1 MATSSAQDVPVFRE
15 AQVLQEPWEL
25 AYKRALDLLL
35 VISAHLV
42 LLPLFLLF
50 WIAIPLAIWLE
61 DRGPVLYKRRGIG
74 KGGKRFTMLKFRT
87 MVVDAEQW
95 LARDPR
101 LRERFFEAYKLR
113 DDPRVTRVGRWLR
126 KWSLDELPQL
136 LNVLK
141 GEMSLVGPRPTAE
154 DEHSKFG
161 PRGPRLLS
169 VKPGLTGLWQ
179 VLRHDDLDYTR
190 RISLDMYYIEH
201 RSLRL
206 DLAIL
211 LRTLPSVLARRG
223 AY

>member
-1 MATSSAQDVPVFRE
+1 MEDTFWPGDVQTTTYDRIKRGFDVIVSL
-15 AQVLQEPWEL
+15 ALLCVL
-25 AYKRALDLLL
+25 
-35 VISAHLV
+35 S
-42 LLPLFLLF
+42 PLFLLIGALVK
-50 WIAIPLAIWLE
+50 WGSGG
-61 DRGPVLYKRRGIG
+61 RGPVFFGQVRIG
-74 KGGKRFTMLKFRT
+74 QNTKPFTMLKFRT

-161 PRGPRLLS
+161 PWGPRLLS

-190 RISLDMYYIEH
+190 CISLDMYYIEH